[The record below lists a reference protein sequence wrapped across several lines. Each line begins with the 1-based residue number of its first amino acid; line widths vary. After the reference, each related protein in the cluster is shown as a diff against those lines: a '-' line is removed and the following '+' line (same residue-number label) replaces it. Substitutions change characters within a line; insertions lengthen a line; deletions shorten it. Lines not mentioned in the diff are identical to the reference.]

1 MYHLPA
7 YVALERWLL
16 QKRVAVVL
24 PGGPE
29 GPRRLAAAG
38 VARVLVLGGDCPAEP
53 GLEVWSG
60 PLELSRLPLRDRSLD
75 AVTCIEG
82 GVSHDPTARHALILE
97 AKRVLRDGGILALA
111 VEPDPDHLWEVE
123 DDLRG
128 AFAHVGAFAQL
139 EWQGVSVAPLL
150 PTAPGEALVPVLR
163 EGLLDEPLP
172 IQRYLLI
179 ASQSELEARLRE
191 CIIVPT
197 GPVAPLTPTIE
208 VVEVTVAS
216 PLPLPPEPE
225 PEPQPE
231 PAENTDFDLVAL
243 FAAESASALL
253 GGVPQPRA
261 HEISAPAPIPEPEPA
276 PEPAAATLEPEAPE
290 AIQVDPAT
298 IAELER
304 LREIVNNFS
313 AERESL
319 LGHAVKLAGE
329 LDRTREEKARTDAE
343 LHAARQRLESLQHVQ
358 EDSRM
363 HSLAM
368 LMRRP
373 DADNVVAT
381 HELVDEVAPLAAP
394 ESGRATADAAIDR
407 NRLREELARR
417 TAELQELE
425 TRVLQQEEEIRR
437 EHLENVRLVTD
448 VDRLREQV
456 ERSRAI
462 EQDRVQELER
472 LGHELRKLEVDHA
485 ELQGLYNTQEQR
497 LRTRAEAGGGGG
509 AATPAD
515 NAARQLEL
523 EKVTAQRDQL
533 RARER
538 AAADIVRRRDRELA
552 DATRTVR
559 ELRRSV
565 EDHATLAAQLRG
577 ELAVLQVHIQ
587 RLEETVP
594 SLQERLRDQQR
605 KTIEREDEAAEL
617 QRRLEEGV
625 AEQEH
630 LRARLRR
637 QRQDMEALAGAK
649 QGAEVE
655 LFRLRRELE
664 AKHQAIDQL
673 QQIVS
678 LGASRMGQASGPLS
692 DAARAEIL
700 TLRGELADQ
709 AAEHAEALARSEAE
723 HQRIVEHERARLR
736 RSRLEAGIRAEEM
749 EYMLFQLDTAEQ
761 KIWEMND
768 ATDRSA
774 ARLAAGLAQ
783 LEKQKEQY
791 EDLADELDVTRNL
804 LVEAQAKVAE
814 LERLL
819 DSERA
824 RLARVSLAPATIIDG
839 PDTSGSF
846 DVNVDEPEPDPE
858 DSIVAPTIRRYP
870 GDPDPLAGIDLD
882 DESEPVSLA
891 ARLAGGSAADSG
903 DFDMGSLGSAE
914 VSSPVF
920 RLPSDVDDDS
930 DDDVDASHTRV
941 VVVPDEDDEDEVFSI
956 DTEWGELDDDKRSS
970 APRASEM
977 TTQRIVI
984 EVLED
989 EAWPAEGELEPEL
1002 QALLA
1007 VRPDQAAE
1015 DGKTGLLSVA
1025 ESGKAQGD
1033 KSS

>member
-1 MYHLPA
+1 M
-7 YVALERWLL
+7 
-16 QKRVAVVL
+16 AVVL

-128 AFAHVGAFAQL
+128 VFAHVGAFAQL

-225 PEPQPE
+225 PAPQPE

-261 HEISAPAPIPEPEPA
+261 HEISAPSPIPEPEPA
-276 PEPAAATLEPEAPE
+276 AAALEPEVPE
-290 AIQVDPAT
+290 AVQVDPGT
-298 IAELER
+298 LAELER

-373 DADNVVAT
+373 DADNAVAT

-417 TAELQELE
+417 TGELQELE

-515 NAARQLEL
+515 SAARQLEL

-804 LVEAQAKVAE
+804 LVEAQAKIAE

-858 DSIVAPTIRRYP
+858 DSIVAPAIRRYP

-891 ARLAGGSAADSG
+891 ARLAGGSAGDSG
-903 DFDMGSLGSAE
+903 DFDIGSLGSAE

-920 RLPSDVDDDS
+920 RLPSDVDADS
-930 DDDVDASHTRV
+930 DDDMDASHTRV

-989 EAWPAEGELEPEL
+989 EAWPADGEMEPEL

-1015 DGKTGLLSVA
+1015 DGKTGPLPVA

>member
-1 MYHLPA
+1 M
-7 YVALERWLL
+7 
-16 QKRVAVVL
+16 AVVL

-82 GVSHDPTARHALILE
+82 GVTHDPSARHALILE
-97 AKRVLRDGGILALA
+97 SKRVLRDGGILALA

-128 AFAHVGAFAQL
+128 VFAHVGAFAQL
-139 EWQGVSVAPLL
+139 EWQGVSIAPLL
-150 PTAPGEALVPVLR
+150 PTAPGDALVPVLR

-179 ASQSELEARLRE
+179 ASQAELDAQLRE

-197 GPVAPLTPTIE
+197 GPVDPLTPVIDMG
-208 VVEVTVAS
+208 EVTVISAM
-216 PLPLPPEPE
+216 PLPPEPPPGPRQYSP
-225 PEPQPE
+225 PEPTE
-231 PAENTDFDLVAL
+231 STDFDLVAL

-253 GGVPQPRA
+253 GTPQPRL
-261 HEISAPAPIPEPEPA
+261 HEISAPAPLPEPEPEPESQDEPEPEPVVAA
-276 PEPAAATLEPEAPE
+276 PEPTPGLADPETL
-290 AIQVDPAT
+290 V
-298 IAELER
+298 ELDR

-313 AERESL
+313 SEREGL
-319 LGHAVKLAGE
+319 LAHAVKLASD
-329 LDRTREEKARTDAE
+329 LDRVREEKARTDAE
-343 LHAARQRLESLQHVQ
+343 LHAARNRLESLQHVQ

-363 HSLAM
+363 HSLAA
-368 LMRRP
+368 LLRRP
-373 DADNVVAT
+373 DADNAVAT

-417 TAELQELE
+417 TGELQELE

-472 LGHELRKLEVDHA
+472 LGHELRKLELDHA

-497 LRTRAEAGGGGG
+497 LRSRAESGAHGG
-509 AATPAD
+509 AAAPVD
-515 NAARQLEL
+515 NAARQQEL

-552 DATRTVR
+552 DSTRTVR

-630 LRARLRR
+630 LRGRLRR
-637 QRQDMEALAGAK
+637 QRQDMEGLAGAK

-678 LGASRMGQASGPLS
+678 LGASRIGQGSGPLS

-700 TLRGELADQ
+700 DLRGELADQ

-736 RSRLEAGIRAEEM
+736 RSRLEAGIRSEEM

-804 LVEAQAKVAE
+804 LVEAQAKIAE

-824 RLARVSLAPATIIDG
+824 RLARVSLAPATILEG

-846 DVNVDEPEPDPE
+846 DVNVDEAEPDPE
-858 DSIVAPTIRRYP
+858 DSIVAPMIRRYP

-891 ARLAGGSAADSG
+891 ARLAGGSAGDSG
-903 DFDMGSLGSAE
+903 DFDMGSLGGAE

-920 RLPSDVDDDS
+920 RLPSDDDLDDDE
-930 DDDVDASHTRV
+930 DASVTRV
-941 VVVPDEDDEDEVFSI
+941 VVVPDEDEEVFSI
-956 DTEWGELDDDKRSS
+956 DTEWGELDDDRRPG
-970 APRASEM
+970 APRAGYERDLSN
-977 TTQRIVI
+977 QRIVI

-989 EAWPAEGELEPEL
+989 EAWPNDGELEPEL
-1002 QALLA
+1002 QALLK
-1007 VRPDQAAE
+1007 VRPEQTAE
-1015 DGKTGLLSVA
+1015 DGKTGTNGSA
-1025 ESGKAQGD
+1025 DPGKPPGD

>member
-1 MYHLPA
+1 M
-7 YVALERWLL
+7 
-16 QKRVAVVL
+16 
-24 PGGPE
+24 
-29 GPRRLAAAG
+29 
-38 VARVLVLGGDCPAEP
+38 LGGDCPAEP

-60 PLELSRLPLRDRSLD
+60 PLELSRLPLRDRSVD

-82 GVSHDPTARHALILE
+82 GVTHDPGARHALIVE
-97 AKRVLRDGGILALA
+97 AKRVLRDGGILALG

-128 AFAHVGAFAQL
+128 VFAHVGALAQL

-150 PTAPGEALVPVLR
+150 PTAPSEALVPILR

-179 ASQSELEARLRE
+179 ASQAELESKLRE

-216 PLPLPPEPE
+216 PMPLPPEPE
-225 PEPQPE
+225 PEPEPE

-253 GGVPQPRA
+253 GAPQPRV
-261 HEISAPAPIPEPEPA
+261 HEISAPAPEPEPEEEPEPEPPA
-276 PEPAAATLEPEAPE
+276 TPEPPPSPEHVLGDPEA
-290 AIQVDPAT
+290 

-313 AERESL
+313 TEREGL
-319 LGHAVKLAGE
+319 LAHVVKLASE
-329 LDRTREEKARTDAE
+329 LDRSREEKARTDAE

-373 DADNVVAT
+373 DADNVVLT

-394 ESGRATADAAIDR
+394 EGARATADAAIDR

-417 TAELQELE
+417 TGELQELE

-472 LGHELRKLEVDHA
+472 LGHELRKLEMDHA

-497 LRTRAEAGGGGG
+497 LRTREESGTPGSV
-509 AATPAD
+509 AAPIDDPA
-515 NAARQLEL
+515 RRLEL

-552 DATRTVR
+552 EATRTVR

-594 SLQERLRDQQR
+594 SLQERLREQQR
-605 KTIEREDEAAEL
+605 KTIEREDESAEL

-678 LGASRMGQASGPLS
+678 LGASRMGQGSGPLS

-700 TLRGELADQ
+700 DLRGELADQ

-804 LVEAQAKVAE
+804 LVEAQAKIAE

-891 ARLAGGSAADSG
+891 ARLAGGTAADSG

-920 RLPSDVDDDS
+920 RLPSDADVDL
-930 DDDVDASHTRV
+930 DDDVDPPTRV
-941 VVVPDEDDEDEVFSI
+941 VVVPDEEEDEVFSI
-956 DTEWGELDDDKRSS
+956 DTEWGELDDDKRPS
-970 APRASEM
+970 ASRASYERDLSN
-977 TTQRIVI
+977 QRIVI

-989 EAWPAEGELEPEL
+989 EAWPSDGEMEPEL
-1002 QALLA
+1002 QALLS

-1015 DGKTGLLSVA
+1015 DGKTAVTPVA
-1025 ESGKAQGD
+1025 EPGKAQGD

>member
-1 MYHLPA
+1 M
-7 YVALERWLL
+7 
-16 QKRVAVVL
+16 
-24 PGGPE
+24 
-29 GPRRLAAAG
+29 
-38 VARVLVLGGDCPAEP
+38 ARVLVLGGDCPAEP

-60 PLELSRLPLRDRSLD
+60 PLELSHLPLRDRSID

-82 GVSHDPTARHALILE
+82 GVTHDPTARHALMVE
-97 AKRVLRDGGILALA
+97 ARRVLREGGILALG
-111 VEPDPDHLWEVE
+111 VEPDPTHLWEIE

-128 AFAHVGAFAQL
+128 VFTHVAALAQL
-139 EWQGVSVAPLL
+139 EWQGVSLAPLL
-150 PTAPGEALVPVLR
+150 PAPPGEALTAALR

-172 IQRYLLI
+172 IQRYLVL
-179 ASQSELEARLRE
+179 ASQTELEAPLRE

-197 GPVAPLTPTIE
+197 GPVAPLTPAIE
-208 VVEVTVAS
+208 VVEVTVVGPA
-216 PLPLPPEPE
+216 PLPPEPE
-225 PEPQPE
+225 PEPE

-253 GGVPQPRA
+253 GVPTPRVHEPSTPETLPPPSPQPL
-261 HEISAPAPIPEPEPA
+261 EPPA
-276 PEPAAATLEPEAPE
+276 PEPESATKVVVA
-290 AIQVDPAT
+290 VDPAVL
-298 IAELER
+298 AELEQ

-313 AERESL
+313 TERESL
-319 LGHAVKLAGE
+319 LAHAVKLASD
-329 LDRTREEKARTDAE
+329 LDRVREEKARTDAE

-358 EDSRM
+358 EDSRL
-363 HSLAM
+363 HSLAA

-373 DADNVVAT
+373 DPDTTVAT

-417 TAELQELE
+417 TGELQELE

-462 EQDRVQELER
+462 EQDRVLELER
-472 LGHELRKLEVDHA
+472 LGHELRKLEMDHA

-497 LRTRAEAGGGGG
+497 LRTREESG
-509 AATPAD
+509 AHKGAVPTID
-515 NAARQLEL
+515 SSARLLEL
-523 EKVTAQRDQL
+523 EKITAQRDQL
-533 RARER
+533 RAREK

-605 KTIEREDEAAEL
+605 KTIEREDESAEL

-630 LRARLRR
+630 LRGRLRR

-678 LGASRMGQASGPLS
+678 LGASRMGQATGPLS
-692 DAARAEIL
+692 DAARAEL
-700 TLRGELADQ
+700 LSLRGELADQ

-804 LVEAQAKVAE
+804 LVEAQAKIAE

-824 RLARVSLAPATIIDG
+824 RLARVSLAPATISDG

-846 DVNVDEPEPDPE
+846 DVTVDEPEPEPG
-858 DSIVAPTIRRYP
+858 DSIVAPVIRHYP
-870 GDPDPLAGIDLD
+870 DDRDPLAGIDLD

-891 ARLAGGSAADSG
+891 VRLAGGSAADSG

-920 RLPSDVDDDS
+920 RLPSD
-930 DDDVDASHTRV
+930 DDVDLDDDADTPTRV
-941 VVVPDEDDEDEVFSI
+941 VLVPDEEEDEVFSI
-956 DTEWGELDDDKRSS
+956 DTEWGELDDDKRS
-970 APRASEM
+970 AGGRAGYERDLSN
-977 TTQRIVI
+977 QRIVI

-989 EAWPAEGELEPEL
+989 EAWPNDGELEPEL
-1002 QALLA
+1002 QALLN
-1007 VRPDQAAE
+1007 VRPEPSAE
-1015 DGKTGLLSVA
+1015 DGKSAGAPA
-1025 ESGKAQGD
+1025 ETGKAQGD

>member
-1 MYHLPA
+1 M
-7 YVALERWLL
+7 
-16 QKRVAVVL
+16 AVVL

-60 PLELSRLPLRDRSLD
+60 PLELSRLPLRDRSID

-82 GVSHDPTARHALILE
+82 GVTHDPTARHALIVE
-97 AKRVLRDGGILALA
+97 AKRVLRDGGILALG

-128 AFAHVGAFAQL
+128 VFAHVGAFAQL

-150 PTAPGEALVPVLR
+150 PAAPGEALVPILR

-191 CIIVPT
+191 CVIVPT

-225 PEPQPE
+225 PEPEPE
-231 PAENTDFDLVAL
+231 PSENTDFDLVAL

-253 GGVPQPRA
+253 GAPQPRV
-261 HEISAPAPIPEPEPA
+261 HEISAPAPMPEPEIAPEPDPAPAAATPEPEPSA
-276 PEPAAATLEPEAPE
+276 SVVL
-290 AIQVDPAT
+290 DPDT
-298 IAELER
+298 VAELER

-313 AERESL
+313 QERESL
-319 LGHAVKLAGE
+319 LAHAVKLAGE
-329 LDRTREEKARTDAE
+329 LDRAREEKARTDAE

-373 DADNVVAT
+373 DADNAVAT

-497 LRTRAEAGGGGG
+497 LRAREESGGGHG
-509 AATPAD
+509 AASPAD
-515 NAARQLEL
+515 HAARQLEL

-594 SLQERLRDQQR
+594 SLQERLREQQR

-678 LGASRMGQASGPLS
+678 LGASRMVQASGPLS

-804 LVEAQAKVAE
+804 LVEAQAKIAE

-858 DSIVAPTIRRYP
+858 DSIVAPAIRRYP

-920 RLPSDVDDDS
+920 RLPSDVDIDS
-930 DDDVDASHTRV
+930 DEDMDPPPRV
-941 VVVPDEDDEDEVFSI
+941 VVVPDEDEDEVFSI
-956 DTEWGELDDDKRSS
+956 DTEWGELDDDKRHG
-970 APRASEM
+970 APRASEV

-989 EAWPAEGELEPEL
+989 EAWPNDGELEPEL

-1015 DGKTGLLSVA
+1015 DGKTGPLPAA

>member
-1 MYHLPA
+1 
-7 YVALERWLL
+7 
-16 QKRVAVVL
+16 
-24 PGGPE
+24 
-29 GPRRLAAAG
+29 

-60 PLELSRLPLRDRSLD
+60 PLELSHLPLRDHSLD

-82 GVSHDPTARHALILE
+82 GVTHDPTARHALIVE
-97 AKRVLRDGGILALA
+97 SRRVLRDGGILALG
-111 VEPDPDHLWEVE
+111 VDPDPTHLWEIE

-128 AFAHVGAFAQL
+128 IFAHVVAFAQL
-139 EWQGVSVAPLL
+139 EWQGVSLAPLL
-150 PTAPGEALVPVLR
+150 PVPPGEALAPVLR

-172 IQRYLLI
+172 IQRYLIL
-179 ASQSELEARLRE
+179 ASQTELEAPLRE

-197 GPVAPLTPTIE
+197 GPVAPLTPVIE

-216 PLPLPPEPE
+216 PAPLSSEPEPE
-225 PEPQPE
+225 PEPE
-231 PAENTDFDLVAL
+231 PAENNDFDLVAL

-253 GGVPQPRA
+253 GVPMPRV
-261 HEISAPAPIPEPEPA
+261 HEPSTPETLPPEPSPWPLAEPEPEPEPEPA
-276 PEPAAATLEPEAPE
+276 VAA
-290 AIQVDPAT
+290 DPAVF
-298 IAELER
+298 AELEQ
-304 LREIVNNFS
+304 LREIVNSFS
-313 AERESL
+313 KERESL
-319 LGHAVKLAGE
+319 LAHAVKLAGD
-329 LDRTREEKARTDAE
+329 LDRSREEKARTDAE

-358 EDSRM
+358 EDSRL
-363 HSLAM
+363 HSLAA

-373 DADNVVAT
+373 DPDTTVAT

-417 TAELQELE
+417 TGELQELE
-425 TRVLQQEEEIRR
+425 TRVLQQEEELRR

-472 LGHELRKLEVDHA
+472 LGHELRKLELDHA

-497 LRTRAEAGGGGG
+497 LRTREQSGAHTG
-509 AATPAD
+509 AAPTID
-515 NAARQLEL
+515 NSARLLEL

-552 DATRTVR
+552 EATRTVR

-605 KTIEREDEAAEL
+605 KTIEREDESAEL

-630 LRARLRR
+630 LRGRLRR

-678 LGASRMGQASGPLS
+678 LGAGRIGQATGPLS
-692 DAARAEIL
+692 DAARAEML
-700 TLRGELADQ
+700 ALRGELADQ

-723 HQRIVEHERARLR
+723 HQRIVEHERSRLR

-804 LVEAQAKVAE
+804 LVEAQAKIAE

-839 PDTSGSF
+839 PETSGSF
-846 DVNVDEPEPDPE
+846 DVTVDEPEPDPG
-858 DSIVAPTIRRYP
+858 DSVVAPAIRHYP

-882 DESEPVSLA
+882 DESEQVSLA
-891 ARLAGGSAADSG
+891 VRLAGGSSADSG

-920 RLPSDVDDDS
+920 RLPSD
-930 DDDVDASHTRV
+930 DDVDLDDDIDSPTRV
-941 VVVPDEDDEDEVFSI
+941 VLVPDEEEDEVFSI
-956 DTEWGELDDDKRSS
+956 DTEWGELDDDKRPAAS
-970 APRASEM
+970 RAGYERDLSN
-977 TTQRIVI
+977 QRIVI

-989 EAWPAEGELEPEL
+989 EAWPNDGEMEPEL
-1002 QALLA
+1002 EALLA
-1007 VRPDQAAE
+1007 VRPDAAAE
-1015 DGKTGLLSVA
+1015 DGKAAGIPA
-1025 ESGKAQGD
+1025 ETGKAQGD

>member
-1 MYHLPA
+1 M
-7 YVALERWLL
+7 
-16 QKRVAVVL
+16 
-24 PGGPE
+24 
-29 GPRRLAAAG
+29 
-38 VARVLVLGGDCPAEP
+38 LVLGGDCPAEP

-128 AFAHVGAFAQL
+128 VFAHVGAFAQL

-225 PEPQPE
+225 PAPPPE

-261 HEISAPAPIPEPEPA
+261 HEISAPAPIPEPEPEPA
-276 PEPAAATLEPEAPE
+276 PEPAAATLEPEVPE
-290 AIQVDPAT
+290 VVQVDPGT
-298 IAELER
+298 LAELER

-373 DADNVVAT
+373 DADNAVAT

-497 LRTRAEAGGGGG
+497 LRARGGRRGRR

-692 DAARAEIL
+692 DSARAEIL

-804 LVEAQAKVAE
+804 LVEAQAKIAE

-858 DSIVAPTIRRYP
+858 DSIVAPAIRRYP

-891 ARLAGGSAADSG
+891 ARLAGGSAGTPATSTWARSAARRSPARCSG
-903 DFDMGSLGSAE
+903 CRPTSTPTPTTTWMRRTRGWWSCPTRTTRTRCSRSTPSGA
-914 VSSPVF
+914 SSTTTSV
-920 RLPSDVDDDS
+920 R
-930 DDDVDASHTRV
+930 
-941 VVVPDEDDEDEVFSI
+941 
-956 DTEWGELDDDKRSS
+956 
-970 APRASEM
+970 AP
-977 TTQRIVI
+977 
-984 EVLED
+984 
-989 EAWPAEGELEPEL
+989 PAP
-1002 QALLA
+1002 A
-1007 VRPDQAAE
+1007 R
-1015 DGKTGLLSVA
+1015 
-1025 ESGKAQGD
+1025 
-1033 KSS
+1033 

>member
-1 MYHLPA
+1 M
-7 YVALERWLL
+7 
-16 QKRVAVVL
+16 AVVL

-128 AFAHVGAFAQL
+128 VFAHVGAFAQL

-225 PEPQPE
+225 PAPPPE

-261 HEISAPAPIPEPEPA
+261 HEISAPAPIPEPEPEPA
-276 PEPAAATLEPEAPE
+276 PEPAVAMLEPEAPE
-290 AIQVDPAT
+290 VVQVDPGT
-298 IAELER
+298 LAELER

-373 DADNVVAT
+373 DADNAVAT

-497 LRTRAEAGGGGG
+497 LRTREEAGGGGG
-509 AATPAD
+509 AATPVD

-804 LVEAQAKVAE
+804 LVEAQAKIAE

-930 DDDVDASHTRV
+930 DDDMDASHTRV
-941 VVVPDEDDEDEVFSI
+941 VVVPDEDEDEVFSI

-989 EAWPAEGELEPEL
+989 EAWPADGEMEPEL
-1002 QALLA
+1002 QALLN

-1015 DGKTGLLSVA
+1015 DGKTGPLPAA
-1025 ESGKAQGD
+1025 ESGKAQSD